1 MHEFGKREHSNRFRV
16 ANVCIILDKNEENH
30 AKDSLTR
37 QSFFSEECGKKK
49 KRKKRKKRLEK
60 LHQLIVVKLS
70 DTNATIIFKIV
81 C

>member
-37 QSFFSEECGKKK
+37 QSFFSEECRKKK
-49 KRKKRKKRLEK
+49 KKRLEK

>member
-1 MHEFGKREHSNRFRV
+1 MNLVKENIPIASELQMYVLSWTKMKRIMPKTVLLAKAFF
-16 ANVCIILDKNEENH
+16 LKN
-30 AKDSLTR
+30 A
-37 QSFFSEECGKKK
+37 GKKK
-49 KRKKRKKRLEK
+49 KKKRLEK

>member
-1 MHEFGKREHSNRFRV
+1 MNLVKENIPIASELQMYVLSWTKMKRIMPKTVLLAKAFF
-16 ANVCIILDKNEENH
+16 LKN
-30 AKDSLTR
+30 A
-37 QSFFSEECGKKK
+37 GKK
-49 KRKKRKKRLEK
+49 KKRLEK

>member
-1 MHEFGKREHSNRFRV
+1 MNLVKENIPIASKLQMYVLSWTKMKRIMPKTVLLAKAFF
-16 ANVCIILDKNEENH
+16 LKN
-30 AKDSLTR
+30 A
-37 QSFFSEECGKKK
+37 GKKK
-49 KRKKRKKRLEK
+49 KKKKKRLEK

>member
-30 AKDSLTR
+30 AKDSFTR
-37 QSFFSEECGKKK
+37 QNFFSEECEKKK
-49 KRKKRKKRLEK
+49 KKKRLEK
-60 LHQLIVVKLS
+60 LHELIVVKLP

>member
-1 MHEFGKREHSNRFRV
+1 MNLVKENIPIASELQMYVLSWTKMKRIMPKTVLLAKAFF
-16 ANVCIILDKNEENH
+16 LKN
-30 AKDSLTR
+30 A
-37 QSFFSEECGKKK
+37 GKKK
-49 KRKKRKKRLEK
+49 KKKKKKRLEK

>member
-1 MHEFGKREHSNRFRV
+1 MHEFGKREHSNRFKV

-49 KRKKRKKRLEK
+49 KKN
-60 LHQLIVVKLS
+60 
-70 DTNATIIFKIV
+70 D
-81 C
+81 

>member
-1 MHEFGKREHSNRFRV
+1 MNLVKENIPIASKLQMYVLSWTKMKRIMPKTVLLAKVFF
-16 ANVCIILDKNEENH
+16 LKN
-30 AKDSLTR
+30 A
-37 QSFFSEECGKKK
+37 GKKK
-49 KRKKRKKRLEK
+49 KKRLEK

>member
-1 MHEFGKREHSNRFRV
+1 MNLVKENIPIASELQMYVLSWTKMKRIMPKTVLLAKAFF
-16 ANVCIILDKNEENH
+16 LKN
-30 AKDSLTR
+30 A
-37 QSFFSEECGKKK
+37 GKKK
-49 KRKKRKKRLEK
+49 KKKKRLEK

>member
-1 MHEFGKREHSNRFRV
+1 MNLVKENIPIASELQMYVLSWTKMKRIMPKTVLLAKTFF
-16 ANVCIILDKNEENH
+16 LKN
-30 AKDSLTR
+30 A
-37 QSFFSEECGKKK
+37 GKKK
-49 KRKKRKKRLEK
+49 KKRLEK

>member
-30 AKDSLTR
+30 SKDSLTR

-49 KRKKRKKRLEK
+49 KKRLEK

>member
-1 MHEFGKREHSNRFRV
+1 MNLVKENIPIASKLQMYVLSWTKMKRIMPKTVLLAKAFF
-16 ANVCIILDKNEENH
+16 LKN
-30 AKDSLTR
+30 A
-37 QSFFSEECGKKK
+37 GKKK
-49 KRKKRKKRLEK
+49 KKKKRLEK

>member
-1 MHEFGKREHSNRFRV
+1 MNLVKENIPIASELQMYVLSWTKMKRIMPKTVLLAKTFFLK
-16 ANVCIILDKNEENH
+16 NV
-30 AKDSLTR
+30 
-37 QSFFSEECGKKK
+37 KKK
-49 KRKKRKKRLEK
+49 KKKRLEK